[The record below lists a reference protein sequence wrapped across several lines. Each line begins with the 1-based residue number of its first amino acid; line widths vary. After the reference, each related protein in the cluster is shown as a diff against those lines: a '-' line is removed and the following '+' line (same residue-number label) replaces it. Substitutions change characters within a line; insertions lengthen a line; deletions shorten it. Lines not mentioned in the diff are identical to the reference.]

1 MTTPDQYM
9 KSLRI
14 ALVAGLLMT
23 GACSRTQ
30 APPAPEQAKAPAV
43 PAVSAK
49 PPVYFSVDPATAGT
63 LTGKVRFTG
72 KRPPRKTVD
81 MDEDPQ
87 CQKLHHTPVSDNAVE
102 VNRNG
107 TLANVFIYVKQ
118 GLEGKT
124 FKPPTTPAVMDQKGC
139 WFIPRVLGIQTGQP
153 FDVTNS
159 DPVTHNIHPRAH
171 INREWNHSQ
180 AEGAPP
186 LEREFTQREIM
197 IRVKC
202 NIHSWMHAWIGV
214 VDNPYFAVTGS
225 DGAFSLKNL
234 PPGAYTIEAW
244 QEALGSQE
252 QQVTISPS
260 GKSEISFSFKGE

>member
-1 MTTPDQYM
+1 MTIRR
-9 KSLRI
+9 SLHA
-14 ALVAGLLMT
+14 ALLAGALIVT

-30 APPAPEQAKAPAV
+30 SPPAQEQAKAPAA
-43 PAVSAK
+43 PEKTPEK
-49 PPVYFSVDPATAGT
+49 PPVYFSVDPATAGV

-72 KRPPRKTVD
+72 KRPPKKTVD
-81 MDEDPQ
+81 MDEDPT
-87 CQKLHHTPVSDNAVE
+87 CQQLHHTPVSDNAVE

-107 TLANVFIYVKQ
+107 TLANVFIYVKT

-124 FKPPTTPAVMDQKGC
+124 FKPPSTPAVMDQKGC
-139 WFIPRVLGIQTGQP
+139 WFVPRVLGIQTGQELE
-153 FDVTNS
+153 VTNS
-159 DPVTHNIHPRAH
+159 DPLTHNIHPRAH

-180 AEGAPP
+180 AQGAAP
-186 LEREFTQREIM
+186 LERKFTQREIM

-202 NIHSWMHAWIGV
+202 NIHGWMHAWIGV

-225 DGAFSLKNL
+225 DGTFSLKNL

-252 QQVTISPS
+252 QQVTIGPS
-260 GKSEISFSFKGE
+260 GKSNISFSFKGE